1 MLACNDFSTLS
12 NMQSVTVVFIIQSF
26 LNIISANKDIQPITL
41 QMLTA
46 GLIRRRRKTIFS
58 REVITAFF
66 VSQN

>member
-26 LNIISANKDIQPITL
+26 LNIISANKDIQPIML

>member
-26 LNIISANKDIQPITL
+26 FNIISANKDIQPIML